1 MTRSQQYV
9 HSLMENVAEGQI
21 ASDAYRLTFGKI
33 ARRLAEAEDFEGEL
47 RNLYRVAGFSTFAL
61 SLMWIAEEVENNP
74 AKTEYTM
81 DEQQLVVSNFRYA
94 VGDLESPPVGGE
106 PESAM
111 PAPETFAAG
120 PPEEPVTEMPAVL
133 DTEAPGVPEQV
144 APEEPPA
151 FSEMP
156 PAQPGSEADFAGL
169 MEKFVEAMQS
179 GSADR
184 DQLVQTVI
192 AQSKA
197 FVADES
203 GAPDDLREF
212 CGFLL
217 EFLQYI
223 MENGFMDDVR
233 VMNILSNVSSPVSS
247 WAQAAPDGREGILAE
262 GTEILRTFKSLFE

>member
-1 MTRSQQYV
+1 MRRSQHYI
-9 HSLMENVAEGQI
+9 HSLMDNVAEGQI

-33 ARRLAEAEDFEGEL
+33 ARRLAEAEDFDGEL
-47 RNLYRVAGFSTFAL
+47 RKLYKVAGFSDFAL
-61 SLMWIAEEVENNP
+61 SLMWIAEEVENDP

-94 VGDLESPPVGGE
+94 VGDLEIPPVGSEPEVPETFAGESRERETPEMPSVLEMETPPASSQTE
-106 PESAM
+106 PESA
-111 PAPETFAAG
+111 PSPE
-120 PPEEPVTEMPAVL
+120 V
-133 DTEAPGVPEQV
+133 
-144 APEEPPA
+144 PPA
-151 FSEMP
+151 R
-156 PAQPGSEADFAGL
+156 PGSEADFAGL

-179 GSADR
+179 GSDDR
-184 DQLVQTVI
+184 DELFQAVI

-197 FVADES
+197 FLADGSE
-203 GAPDDLREF
+203 APDDLREF

-247 WAQAAPDGREGILAE
+247 WAQASPEAREGILAE

>member
-1 MTRSQQYV
+1 
-9 HSLMENVAEGQI
+9 MENVAEGQI

-94 VGDLESPPVGGE
+94 VGDLEAPPVSGE
-106 PESAM
+106 PEAAE
-111 PAPETFAAG
+111 PAPETFAAEPG
-120 PPEEPVTEMPAVL
+120 AEETPEMPSALEMEMPPASELTEPEEAPASPAV
-133 DTEAPGVPEQV
+133 
-144 APEEPPA
+144 
-151 FSEMP
+151 S

-169 MEKFVEAMQS
+169 MERFVEAMQS
-179 GSADR
+179 GSDDR
-184 DQLVQTVI
+184 DHLVQAVVGR
-192 AQSKA
+192 SEA
-197 FVADES
+197 FMADGS

-217 EFLQYI
+217 EFLKYI
-223 MENGFMDDVR
+223 TENGFMDDVR